1 MTSERVKLTMQ
12 LRDTTKKALI
22 FIRTISAVRKGLEL
36 ALSRGDIVIRKPPVK
51 HSLDIPSGEEVEGS
65 AAMGPSE
72 NKKGPDFH
80 QDRFCGA
87 EGARTLDL
95 RRDRP
100 AF

>member
-1 MTSERVKLTMQ
+1 MRRLCPALGHCPEHIVQMGLADRQ
-12 LRDTTKKALI
+12 L
-22 FIRTISAVRKGLEL
+22 
-36 ALSRGDIVIRKPPVK
+36 LSVPGK

-65 AAMGPSE
+65 AAMGPSV